1 MLRGVKY
8 AFEIIDGRLNMPDQ
22 PAVGA
27 ADEANDQF
35 RSELEAFNKAEV
47 AALQILT
54 SHMSIEILIVVKRF
68 RSAREMW
75 LELER
80 LFDGYSEDRLYSLGM
95 QFFSSVELDQEM
107 SIHLS
112 RFKTL
117 FNDFNTEFRRSG
129 VQELP
134 EILLILK
141 ILNSLPKEYLSFV
154 KNICYKLEN
163 VEHNR
168 EVDWEAHNWIV
179 FIPKS

>member
-1 MLRGVKY
+1 
-8 AFEIIDGRLNMPDQ
+8 
-22 PAVGA
+22 
-27 ADEANDQF
+27 
-35 RSELEAFNKAEV
+35 
-47 AALQILT
+47 
-54 SHMSIEILIVVKRF
+54 
-68 RSAREMW
+68 
-75 LELER
+75 
-80 LFDGYSEDRLYSLGM
+80 M
-95 QFFSSVELDQEM
+95 QFFASVELDQEM

-112 RFKTL
+112 RLKTL

-168 EVDWEAHNWIV
+168 EVD
-179 FIPKS
+179 